1 MSPGLPADLPGP
13 VSRIFFSQRLRLHYV
28 DWGNEQA
35 PPVILLHGGRDH
47 CRSWDWVAAGLRR
60 DYHVIAPDLRGHGD
74 SAWSASGH
82 YPMASYIYDLA
93 QLIHSQRLAPVSIVA
108 HSLGGNIALRYSG
121 IYPENVTRLVA
132 IEGLGPAPR
141 GAEPIG
147 KPIHERMQAW
157 IEEQRKQSAE
167 VPWRYPSLD
176 AALKRMQEANKHL
189 SDTVARHLT
198 EHAVNQN
205 EDGTYCWKFDPYVR
219 VWAPNDMSG
228 DEIASLWGR
237 IKCPTLLVYGKES
250 WARNPA
256 EDGRLELFANAR
268 VLGVEGAGHWVH
280 HDRVAL
286 FIDAVR
292 DFLAA

>member
-1 MSPGLPADLPGP
+1 MTDADLPGP

-28 DWGNEQA
+28 DWGNPGA

-47 CRSWDWVAAGLRR
+47 CRSWDWVAKALRR

-93 QLIHSQRLAPVSIVA
+93 QLIHSQQLAPVSVIA
-108 HSLGGNIALRYSG
+108 HSLGGNIALRYTG
-121 IYPENVTRLVA
+121 IFPDTVRRLGV
-132 IEGLGPAPR
+132 IEGLGPGPR
-141 GAEPIG
+141 TASDRDR
-147 KPIHERMQAW
+147 KPIHARMADW
-157 IEEQRKQSAE
+157 IAEQRAQSSE

-176 AALKRMQEANKHL
+176 AALKRMQEANKRL
-189 SDTVARHLT
+189 PDDIARHLT

-219 VWAPNDMSG
+219 VWPPNDMSR
-228 DEIASLWGR
+228 DEISALWAR
-237 IKCPTLLVYGKES
+237 ITCPTLLVWGKES
-250 WARNPA
+250 WATNPE
-256 EDGRLELFANAR
+256 EDGRIEHFQRAR

-280 HDRVAL
+280 HDRQAL
-286 FIDAVR
+286 FIDAMR
-292 DFLAA
+292 GFLKD